1 MSLRIV
7 QRSQRNGYT
16 VLRILKTVSGRPPQ
30 VTYSVITPDGSV
42 PLFSTREK
50 AEAFI
55 DEAMSFQANSLRRS
69 QNNTGQ

>member
-16 VLRILKTVSGRPPQ
+16 VLRILRTVPGGPPQ

-50 AEAFI
+50 AEDFI
-55 DEAMSFQANSLRRS
+55 DEAVSFQATSSRRS
-69 QNNTGQ
+69 QGQGQ

>member
-7 QRSQRNGYT
+7 QRSQRHGYT
-16 VLRILKTVSGRPPQ
+16 VLRILRTFSGGPPQ

-42 PLFSTREK
+42 PLFSTRKK

-55 DEAMSFQANSLRRS
+55 DEAVSFLPAFPRRS
-69 QNNTGQ
+69 QGLG

>member
-7 QRSQRNGYT
+7 QRSQRQGYT
-16 VLRILKTVSGRPPQ
+16 VLRILRTVSGGPPQ

-42 PLFSTREK
+42 PLFSTRKK

-55 DEAMSFQANSLRRS
+55 DEAVSFLPASPRRS
-69 QNNTGQ
+69 QGLG

>member
-1 MSLRIV
+1 MSLKIV
-7 QRSQRNGYT
+7 QRSQRHGYT

-42 PLFSTREK
+42 PLFNTREK

-55 DEAMSFQANSLRRS
+55 DEAMELQAPSLRRAQS
-69 QNNTGQ
+69 RGQ

>member
-7 QRSQRNGYT
+7 QRSQRHGYT
-16 VLRILKTVSGRPPQ
+16 VLRILRTVSGGLPQ

-55 DEAMSFQANSLRRS
+55 DEAVSLLSAPSRRS
-69 QNNTGQ
+69 QGLGK

>member
-7 QRSQRNGYT
+7 QRSQRHGYT
-16 VLRILKTVSGRPPQ
+16 VLRILRTVSGGPPQ

-42 PLFSTREK
+42 PLFSTRKK

-55 DEAMSFQANSLRRS
+55 DEAVSFLSVASRRS
-69 QNNTGQ
+69 QG

>member
-7 QRSQRNGYT
+7 QRSQRHGYT
-16 VLRILKTVSGRPPQ
+16 VLRILRTVPSGPPQ

-42 PLFSTREK
+42 PLFSTRKK

-55 DEAMSFQANSLRRS
+55 DEAVSFLPASTRRS
-69 QNNTGQ
+69 QGVG

>member
-7 QRSQRNGYT
+7 QRSQRHGYT
-16 VLRILKTVSGRPPQ
+16 VLRILRTVSGAPPQ

-42 PLFSTREK
+42 PLFNTREK

-55 DEAMSFQANSLRRS
+55 DEAVSFLTLPSRRS
-69 QNNTGQ
+69 QGLGM

>member
-7 QRSQRNGYT
+7 QRSQRHGYI
-16 VLRILKTVSGRPPQ
+16 VLRILKTVSGGAPQ

-42 PLFSTREK
+42 PLFNTREK

-55 DEAMSFQANSLRRS
+55 DKAVDIQAISLRRS
-69 QNNTGQ
+69 QGGSQ

>member
-7 QRSQRNGYT
+7 QRSQRHGYT
-16 VLRILKTVSGRPPQ
+16 VLRILRTVSGGPPL

-42 PLFSTREK
+42 PLFNTREK

-55 DEAMSFQANSLRRS
+55 DEAMSFLPASPHLS
-69 QNNTGQ
+69 QGLG

>member
-1 MSLRIV
+1 MSLKIV
-7 QRSQRNGYT
+7 KRSQRHGYT
-16 VLRILKTVSGRPPQ
+16 VLRILRTVSGGIPQ

-55 DEAMSFQANSLRRS
+55 DEEVDVQATELRRS
-69 QNNTGQ
+69 QAQ

>member
-7 QRSQRNGYT
+7 QRSQRHGYT
-16 VLRILKTVSGRPPQ
+16 VLRILRTVSGGRPQ

-55 DEAMSFQANSLRRS
+55 DEAISFLMPSSRRA
-69 QNNTGQ
+69 QGQGQ

>member
-7 QRSQRNGYT
+7 QRSQRYGYT
-16 VLRILKTVSGRPPQ
+16 VLRILRTVAGAPPQ

-42 PLFSTREK
+42 PLFSTRKK

-55 DEAMSFQANSLRRS
+55 DEAVSFLPASPRRS
-69 QNNTGQ
+69 QGLG

>member
-7 QRSQRNGYT
+7 QRSQRYGYT
-16 VLRILKTVSGRPPQ
+16 VLRILRTVSGGPPQ

-55 DEAMSFQANSLRRS
+55 DEAVSFLPASSRRS
-69 QNNTGQ
+69 QGQGQ